1 MSSVFR
7 VPLFHFK
14 ILNGI
19 LVPYVVGM
27 HPNSPRNPH
36 SAMASGGNN
45 ASDINNSPPVEAYTL
60 YGAVVGGPD
69 RQDLYR
75 DLRDNVNQTEVRFN
89 SSPQFLTYDSL

>member
-7 VPLFHFK
+7 VPRFHSK

-36 SAMASGGNN
+36 SPMASGGNN
-45 ASDINNSPPVEAYTL
+45 ASDIINSPPVEAYTL

-75 DLRDNVNQTEVRFN
+75 DLRDNVNQTEV
-89 SSPQFLTYDSL
+89 